1 MAIVDTN
8 FLLSNLGTLNALL
21 DVSED
26 RPGNLLVIVP
36 WQVILELDGL
46 KVKLFLS
53 FFLFLFLKAN
63 HIPTSPRTWMGSQK

>member
-46 KVKLFLS
+46 KVKPFLS
-53 FFLFLFLKAN
+53 FFFRFWRAH
-63 HIPTSPRTWMGSQK
+63 HILISPRTWMESQK